1 MDKGSSLDYL
11 VLPSTL
17 LRSFL
22 FLCSL
27 VLVVVLVT
35 KTVIS
40 TQRND
45 FKQDANTAI
54 YHIQEQIL
62 TNDVALA
69 GFSSLFATLDPN
81 DLQET
86 RDFTQY
92 MRAAYPHIYM
102 FEAMFRVD
110 VCQKLQHEEDMR
122 ALGYP
127 DYKITPYGTEKKPI
141 NQPDQ
146 ALTGARA
153 HYPIVFIDPFFASLE
168 GLMGFDMMSVSNM
181 RETLLASIASG
192 TPVASKPFNLREGG
206 RGYALIKVQTL
217 PDTEAIMEQRHN
229 QDYQPPLMFSRAI
242 KSYSGDV
249 ATLIIIR
256 ADTIAASVA
265 DIIPSANV
273 KLIYTPEDELVAEFN
288 TPITTVLPTINM
300 ENLSLQADLDDLGQ
314 PFKVM
319 LTQPAGLY
327 TQHIEL
333 MTLLVLLMCIAY
345 AFYYRSLLS
354 KYRLQ
359 LQRDAGLLE
368 LSQQHTKLEVM
379 VAKRTAELQ
388 RQSDENTNLAQQ
400 LIRVQEDQIHHIAR
414 ELHDEFGQT
423 LTAIK
428 INAHIL
434 EQAQTTELVGT
445 YAQDITSQADALYAT
460 MRDMIQ
466 RLRPEALDEFGL
478 KAAVEQCMI
487 AFHLDEQNIDLAL
500 TIDDSVNDLEEI
512 YSIASYRIVQEL
524 VNNAV
529 KHAQLS
535 WLKVHLTITD
545 QHMHITVE
553 DNGVGFDP
561 IQKKLGFGLSGV
573 DERARSLGGV
583 VDINTAIGKG
593 VRVCVCM
600 PLWAC

>member
-1 MDKGSSLDYL
+1 VDKGSSLDYL

-110 VCQKLQHEEDMR
+110 VSQKLQHEEDMR

-146 ALTGARA
+146 ALTGVPA

-217 PDTEAIMEQRHN
+217 PDTKAIMEQHYN
-229 QDYQPPLMFSRAI
+229 QDYQPPLMFSRTV

-256 ADTIAASVA
+256 ADTIVASVG
-265 DIIPSANV
+265 DIVPAAKV
-273 KLIYTPEDELVAEFN
+273 QLIDGPEGQIAAEFN
-288 TPITTVLPTINM
+288 TPQIEDLPVINI
-300 ENLSLQADLDDLGQ
+300 ETLLFRGDLDDLAQ
-314 PFKVM
+314 PFKV
-319 LTQPAGLY
+319 LLSQPAGLY
-327 TQHIEL
+327 SQHIKL
-333 MTLLVLLMCIAY
+333 ITLLVLLMCIAY
-345 AFYYRSLLS
+345 GFYYRSLLS

-388 RQSDENTNLAQQ
+388 LQSDENTNLAQQ

-545 QHMHITVE
+545 QHMYITVE

-593 VRVCVCM
+593 VSVCVSM
-600 PLWAC
+600 PL

>member
-1 MDKGSSLDYL
+1 VHKGSSLDYL

-45 FKQDANTAI
+45 FENDANIAI

-110 VCQKLQHEEDMR
+110 VSQKLQHEEDMR

-146 ALTGARA
+146 ALTDVRA

-192 TPVASKPFNLREGG
+192 TPVASKPFKLREGG

-217 PDTEAIMEQRHN
+217 PDTKAIVEQHYN
-229 QDYQPPLMFSRAI
+229 QDYQPPLMFSRAV

-249 ATLIIIR
+249 ATLLIIQV
-256 ADTIAASVA
+256 DTIVASVA

-273 KLIYTPEDELVAEFN
+273 KLIYTPEDELVAEFSA
-288 TPITTVLPTINM
+288 PKTTVLPTINM

-400 LIRVQEDQIHHIAR
+400 LIRVQEDQIHHLAR

-561 IQKKLGFGLSGV
+561 IEKKLGFGLSGV

-593 VRVCVCM
+593 VRVCVSI
-600 PLWAC
+600 PL

>member
-27 VLVVVLVT
+27 VLAVVLVT
-35 KTVIS
+35 KTIIS

-110 VCQKLQHEEDMR
+110 VSQKLQHEEDMR

-146 ALTGARA
+146 ALTGVRA

-217 PDTEAIMEQRHN
+217 PDTKAIMEQHYN
-229 QDYQPPLMFSRAI
+229 QDYQPPLMFSRAV

-249 ATLIIIR
+249 ATLLIIQV
-256 ADTIAASVA
+256 DTIVASVA

-288 TPITTVLPTINM
+288 TPKTTVLPTINM

-345 AFYYRSLLS
+345 GFYYRSLLS

-545 QHMHITVE
+545 QHMYITVE

-593 VRVCVCM
+593 VRVCVSI
-600 PLWAC
+600 PL

>member
-27 VLVVVLVT
+27 VLMAVLVT

-54 YHIQEQIL
+54 YHIQEQIV

-81 DLQET
+81 DLQKT

-110 VCQKLQHEEDMR
+110 VSQKLQHEEDMR

-146 ALTGARA
+146 ALTGVPA

-217 PDTEAIMEQRHN
+217 PDTKAIMEQHYN

-256 ADTIAASVA
+256 ADTIAASVG
-265 DIIPSANV
+265 DIVPAAKV
-273 KLIYTPEDELVAEFN
+273 QLIDGPEGQIAAEFN
-288 TPITTVLPTINM
+288 TPQIVDLPVINI
-300 ENLSLQADLDDLGQ
+300 ETLLFRGDLDDLAQ
-314 PFKVM
+314 PFKV
-319 LTQPAGLY
+319 LLSQPAGLY
-327 TQHIEL
+327 SQHIKL
-333 MTLLVLLMCIAY
+333 ITLLVLLMCIAY

-593 VRVCVCM
+593 VRVCVSM
-600 PLWAC
+600 PL

>member
-110 VCQKLQHEEDMR
+110 VSQKLQHEEDMR

-206 RGYALIKVQTL
+206 RGYALIKVKTL
-217 PDTEAIMEQRHN
+217 PDTKAIMEQHYN
-229 QDYQPPLMFSRAI
+229 QDYQPPLMFSRAV

-249 ATLIIIR
+249 ATLLIIQV
-256 ADTIAASVA
+256 DTIVASVA

-288 TPITTVLPTINM
+288 TSKTTVLPTINM

-545 QHMHITVE
+545 QHMYITVE

-593 VRVCVCM
+593 VSVCVSM
-600 PLWAC
+600 PL

>member
-1 MDKGSSLDYL
+1 MHKGSSLDYL

-27 VLVVVLVT
+27 VLMAVLVT

-110 VCQKLQHEEDMR
+110 VSQKLQHEEDMR

-146 ALTGARA
+146 ALTGVRA

-217 PDTEAIMEQRHN
+217 PDTKAIMEQHYN

-256 ADTIAASVA
+256 ADTIVASVG
-265 DIIPSANV
+265 DIVPAAKV
-273 KLIYTPEDELVAEFN
+273 QLIDGPEGQIAAEFN
-288 TPITTVLPTINM
+288 TPQIEDLPVINI
-300 ENLSLQADLDDLGQ
+300 ETLLFRGDLDDLGQ

-561 IQKKLGFGLSGV
+561 IEKKLGFGLSGV

-593 VRVCVCM
+593 VRVCVSI
-600 PLWAC
+600 PL

>member
-54 YHIQEQIL
+54 YYIQEQIL

-110 VCQKLQHEEDMR
+110 VSQKLQHEEDMR

-206 RGYALIKVQTL
+206 RGYALIKVKTL
-217 PDTEAIMEQRHN
+217 PDTKAIMEQHYN
-229 QDYQPPLMFSRAI
+229 QDYQPPLMFSRTV

-256 ADTIAASVA
+256 ADTIVASVG
-265 DIIPSANV
+265 DIVPAAKV
-273 KLIYTPEDELVAEFN
+273 QLIDGPEGQIAAEFN
-288 TPITTVLPTINM
+288 TPQIEDLPVINI
-300 ENLSLQADLDDLGQ
+300 ETLLFRGDLDDLAQ
-314 PFKVM
+314 PFKV
-319 LTQPAGLY
+319 LLSQPAGLY
-327 TQHIEL
+327 SQHIKL
-333 MTLLVLLMCIAY
+333 ITLLVLLMCIAY
-345 AFYYRSLLS
+345 GFYYRSLLS

-388 RQSDENTNLAQQ
+388 LQSDENTNLAQQ

-545 QHMHITVE
+545 QHMYITVE

-583 VDINTAIGKG
+583 VDINTAIGEG
-593 VRVCVCM
+593 VRVCVSM
-600 PLWAC
+600 PL

>member
-27 VLVVVLVT
+27 VLMVVLVT

-81 DLQET
+81 DLQKT

-110 VCQKLQHEEDMR
+110 VSQKLQHEEDMR

-146 ALTGARA
+146 ALTGVPA

-217 PDTEAIMEQRHN
+217 PDTKAIMEQHYN
-229 QDYQPPLMFSRAI
+229 QDYQPPLMFSRAM

-256 ADTIAASVA
+256 ADTIVASVG
-265 DIIPSANV
+265 DIVPAAKV
-273 KLIYTPEDELVAEFN
+273 QLIDGPEGQIAAEFN
-288 TPITTVLPTINM
+288 TPQIEDLPVINI
-300 ENLSLQADLDDLGQ
+300 ETLLFRGDLDDLAQ
-314 PFKVM
+314 PFKV
-319 LTQPAGLY
+319 LLSQPAGLY
-327 TQHIEL
+327 SQHIKL
-333 MTLLVLLMCIAY
+333 ITLLVLLMCIAY
-345 AFYYRSLLS
+345 GFYYRSLLS

-388 RQSDENTNLAQQ
+388 LQSDENTNLAQQ

-553 DNGVGFDP
+553 DNGVGFDS

-583 VDINTAIGKG
+583 VDINTAIGEG
-593 VRVCVCM
+593 VRVCVSM
-600 PLWAC
+600 PL

>member
-1 MDKGSSLDYL
+1 MHKGSSLDYL

-45 FKQDANTAI
+45 FEHDANTAI

-110 VCQKLQHEEDMR
+110 VSQKLQHEEDMR

-146 ALTGARA
+146 ALTGVPA

-206 RGYALIKVQTL
+206 RGYALIKVKTL
-217 PDTEAIMEQRHN
+217 PDTKAIMEQHYN
-229 QDYQPPLMFSRAI
+229 QDYQPPLMFSRAV

-249 ATLIIIR
+249 VTLLIIQV
-256 ADTIAASVA
+256 DTIVASVA

-400 LIRVQEDQIHHIAR
+400 LIRVQEDQIHHLAR

-561 IQKKLGFGLSGV
+561 IEKKLGFGLSGV
-573 DERARSLGGV
+573 DERARSLGGF

-593 VRVCVCM
+593 VRVCVSM
-600 PLWAC
+600 PL

>member
-1 MDKGSSLDYL
+1 VDKGSSLDYL

-45 FKQDANTAI
+45 FKHEANMAI

-86 RDFTQY
+86 RNFTQY

-110 VCQKLQHEEDMR
+110 VSQKLQHEEDMR

-127 DYKITPYGTEKKPI
+127 DYKITPYGTEKKLI

-146 ALTGARA
+146 ALTGVPA

-217 PDTEAIMEQRHN
+217 PDTKAIMEQHYN
-229 QDYQPPLMFSRAI
+229 QDYQPPLMFSRAV

-249 ATLIIIR
+249 ATLLIIQV
-256 ADTIAASVA
+256 DTIVASVA

-273 KLIYTPEDELVAEFN
+273 KLIYAPEDELVAEFN
-288 TPITTVLPTINM
+288 TPKTTVLPTINM
-300 ENLSLQADLDDLGQ
+300 ENLSLQTDLDDLGQ

-359 LQRDAGLLE
+359 LQRDMGLLE

-379 VAKRTAELQ
+379 VAKRTTELQ

-434 EQAQTTELVGT
+434 EKAQTTELVGT

-466 RLRPEALDEFGL
+466 RLRPEALDAFGL

-529 KHAQLS
+529 KHAQLN
-535 WLKVHLTITD
+535 WLKVHLTVTD

-593 VRVCVCM
+593 VRVCVSM
-600 PLWAC
+600 PL

>member
-1 MDKGSSLDYL
+1 MNKGNSLDYL

-27 VLVVVLVT
+27 VLMVLLVT
-35 KTVIS
+35 KTIVN
-40 TQRND
+40 TQQID
-45 FKQDANTAI
+45 FKQNAHLAV
-54 YHIQEQIL
+54 YHIQEQIV

-110 VCQKLQHEEDMR
+110 VSQKLQHEEDMR

-146 ALTGARA
+146 ALTGVPA

-217 PDTEAIMEQRHN
+217 PDTKAIMEQHYN
-229 QDYQPPLMFSRAI
+229 QDYQPPLMFSRAV

-249 ATLIIIR
+249 ATLLIIQV
-256 ADTIAASVA
+256 DTIVASVA

-327 TQHIEL
+327 TQHIKL
-333 MTLLVLLMCIAY
+333 ITLLVLLMCIAY
-345 AFYYRSLLS
+345 GFYYRSLLS

-529 KHAQLS
+529 KHAQLN
-535 WLKVHLTITD
+535 WLKVHLIVTD

-593 VRVCVCM
+593 VRVCVSM
-600 PLWAC
+600 PL

>member
-110 VCQKLQHEEDMR
+110 VSQKLQHEEDMR

-146 ALTGARA
+146 ALTGVRA

-217 PDTEAIMEQRHN
+217 PDTKAIMEQHYN
-229 QDYQPPLMFSRAI
+229 QDYQPPLMFSRAV

-249 ATLIIIR
+249 ATLLIIQV
-256 ADTIAASVA
+256 DTIVASVA

-545 QHMHITVE
+545 QHMYITVE

-593 VRVCVCM
+593 VRVCVSM
-600 PLWAC
+600 PL

>member
-1 MDKGSSLDYL
+1 
-11 VLPSTL
+11 
-17 LRSFL
+17 
-22 FLCSL
+22 
-27 VLVVVLVT
+27 
-35 KTVIS
+35 
-40 TQRND
+40 
-45 FKQDANTAI
+45 
-54 YHIQEQIL
+54 
-62 TNDVALA
+62 
-69 GFSSLFATLDPN
+69 
-81 DLQET
+81 
-86 RDFTQY
+86 
-92 MRAAYPHIYM
+92 
-102 FEAMFRVD
+102 
-110 VCQKLQHEEDMR
+110 
-122 ALGYP
+122 
-127 DYKITPYGTEKKPI
+127 
-141 NQPDQ
+141 
-146 ALTGARA
+146 
-153 HYPIVFIDPFFASLE
+153 
-168 GLMGFDMMSVSNM
+168 MMSVSNM

-217 PDTEAIMEQRHN
+217 PDTKAIMEQHYN
-229 QDYQPPLMFSRAI
+229 QDYQPPLMFSRTV

-256 ADTIAASVA
+256 ADTIVASVG
-265 DIIPSANV
+265 DIVPAAKV
-273 KLIYTPEDELVAEFN
+273 QLIDGPEGQIAAEFN
-288 TPITTVLPTINM
+288 TPQIEDLPVINI
-300 ENLSLQADLDDLGQ
+300 ETLLFRGDLDDLAQ
-314 PFKVM
+314 PFKV
-319 LTQPAGLY
+319 LLSQPAGLY
-327 TQHIEL
+327 SQHIKL
-333 MTLLVLLMCIAY
+333 ITLLVLLMCIAY
-345 AFYYRSLLS
+345 GFYYRSLLS

-388 RQSDENTNLAQQ
+388 LQSDENTNLAQQ

-553 DNGVGFDP
+553 DNGVGFDS

-593 VRVCVCM
+593 VSVCVSM
-600 PLWAC
+600 PL

>member
-27 VLVVVLVT
+27 VLMAVLVT

-110 VCQKLQHEEDMR
+110 VSQKLQHEEDMR

-146 ALTGARA
+146 ALTGVRA

-217 PDTEAIMEQRHN
+217 PDTKAIMEQHYN
-229 QDYQPPLMFSRAI
+229 QDYQPPLMFSRAV

-249 ATLIIIR
+249 ATLLIIQV
-256 ADTIAASVA
+256 DTIVASVA

-545 QHMHITVE
+545 QHMYITVE

-593 VRVCVCM
+593 VRVCVSM
-600 PLWAC
+600 PL

>member
-1 MDKGSSLDYL
+1 M
-11 VLPSTL
+11 
-17 LRSFL
+17 
-22 FLCSL
+22 
-27 VLVVVLVT
+27 
-35 KTVIS
+35 
-40 TQRND
+40 
-45 FKQDANTAI
+45 
-54 YHIQEQIL
+54 
-62 TNDVALA
+62 
-69 GFSSLFATLDPN
+69 
-81 DLQET
+81 
-86 RDFTQY
+86 
-92 MRAAYPHIYM
+92 
-102 FEAMFRVD
+102 
-110 VCQKLQHEEDMR
+110 
-122 ALGYP
+122 
-127 DYKITPYGTEKKPI
+127 
-141 NQPDQ
+141 
-146 ALTGARA
+146 
-153 HYPIVFIDPFFASLE
+153 
-168 GLMGFDMMSVSNM
+168 
-181 RETLLASIASG
+181 
-192 TPVASKPFNLREGG
+192 
-206 RGYALIKVQTL
+206 
-217 PDTEAIMEQRHN
+217 
-229 QDYQPPLMFSRAI
+229 
-242 KSYSGDV
+242 
-249 ATLIIIR
+249 
-256 ADTIAASVA
+256 
-265 DIIPSANV
+265 
-273 KLIYTPEDELVAEFN
+273 
-288 TPITTVLPTINM
+288 
-300 ENLSLQADLDDLGQ
+300 SLQADLDDLGQ

-345 AFYYRSLLS
+345 GFYYRSLLS

-400 LIRVQEDQIHHIAR
+400 LIRVQEDQIHHLAR

-561 IQKKLGFGLSGV
+561 IEKKLGFGLSGV

-593 VRVCVCM
+593 VRVCVSI
-600 PLWAC
+600 PL

>member
-27 VLVVVLVT
+27 VLMAVLVT

-54 YHIQEQIL
+54 YYIQEQIL

-110 VCQKLQHEEDMR
+110 VSQKLQHEEDMR

-206 RGYALIKVQTL
+206 RGYALIKVKTL
-217 PDTEAIMEQRHN
+217 PDTKAIMEQHYN
-229 QDYQPPLMFSRAI
+229 QDYQPPLMFSRAV

-249 ATLIIIR
+249 ATLLIIQV
-256 ADTIAASVA
+256 DTIVASVA

-388 RQSDENTNLAQQ
+388 LQSDENTNLAQQ

-545 QHMHITVE
+545 QHMYITVE

-593 VRVCVCM
+593 VRVCVSM
-600 PLWAC
+600 PL

>member
-110 VCQKLQHEEDMR
+110 VSQKLQHEEDMR

-217 PDTEAIMEQRHN
+217 PDTKAIMEQHYN
-229 QDYQPPLMFSRAI
+229 QDYQPPLMFSRAV

-249 ATLIIIR
+249 ATLLIIQV
-256 ADTIAASVA
+256 DTIVASVA

-273 KLIYTPEDELVAEFN
+273 KLIYTPEDELVAEFSA
-288 TPITTVLPTINM
+288 PKTTVLPTINM

-400 LIRVQEDQIHHIAR
+400 LIRVQEDQIHHLAR

-545 QHMHITVE
+545 QHMYITVE

-593 VRVCVCM
+593 VRVCVSM
-600 PLWAC
+600 PL

>member
-27 VLVVVLVT
+27 VLVAVLVT
-35 KTVIS
+35 KSVIS

-45 FKQDANTAI
+45 FKHDANTAI

-110 VCQKLQHEEDMR
+110 VSQKLQHEEDMR

-153 HYPIVFIDPFFASLE
+153 HYPIVFIDPFFPSLE

-217 PDTEAIMEQRHN
+217 PDTKAIMEQHYN
-229 QDYQPPLMFSRAI
+229 QDYQPPLMFSRAV
-242 KSYSGDV
+242 KAYSGDV
-249 ATLIIIR
+249 ATLLIIQV
-256 ADTIAASVA
+256 DTIVASVA

-288 TPITTVLPTINM
+288 TSKTTVLPTINM

-319 LTQPAGLY
+319 LSQPAGLY
-327 TQHIEL
+327 SQHIKL
-333 MTLLVLLMCIAY
+333 ITLLVLLMCIAY
-345 AFYYRSLLS
+345 GFYYRSLLS

-553 DNGVGFDP
+553 DNGVGFDS

-593 VRVCVCM
+593 VRVCVSM
-600 PLWAC
+600 PL

>member
-27 VLVVVLVT
+27 VLVAVLVT

-110 VCQKLQHEEDMR
+110 VSQKLQHEEDMR

-217 PDTEAIMEQRHN
+217 PDTKAIMEQHYN
-229 QDYQPPLMFSRAI
+229 QDYQPPLMFSRAV

-249 ATLIIIR
+249 ATLLIIQV
-256 ADTIAASVA
+256 DTIVASVA

-345 AFYYRSLLS
+345 GFYYRSLLS

-593 VRVCVCM
+593 VRVCVSM
-600 PLWAC
+600 PL

>member
-92 MRAAYPHIYM
+92 MRAAFPHIYM

-110 VCQKLQHEEDMR
+110 VSQKLQHEEDMR

-146 ALTGARA
+146 ALTGVPA

-217 PDTEAIMEQRHN
+217 PDTKAIMEQHYN
-229 QDYQPPLMFSRAI
+229 QDYQPPLMFSRAV

-256 ADTIAASVA
+256 ADTIVASVG
-265 DIIPSANV
+265 DIVPAAKV
-273 KLIYTPEDELVAEFN
+273 QLIDGPEGQIAAEFN
-288 TPITTVLPTINM
+288 TPQIEDLPVINI
-300 ENLSLQADLDDLGQ
+300 ETLLFRGDLDDLAQ
-314 PFKVM
+314 PFKV
-319 LTQPAGLY
+319 LLSQPAGLY
-327 TQHIEL
+327 SQHIKL
-333 MTLLVLLMCIAY
+333 ITLLVLLMCIAY
-345 AFYYRSLLS
+345 GFYYRSLLS

-388 RQSDENTNLAQQ
+388 LQSDENTNLAQQ

-553 DNGVGFDP
+553 DNGVGFDS

-593 VRVCVCM
+593 VRVCVSM
-600 PLWAC
+600 PL

>member
-1 MDKGSSLDYL
+1 VDKGSSLDYL

-110 VCQKLQHEEDMR
+110 VSQKLQHEEDMR

-217 PDTEAIMEQRHN
+217 PDTKAIMEQHYN
-229 QDYQPPLMFSRAI
+229 QDYQPPLMFSRTV

-256 ADTIAASVA
+256 ADTIVASVG
-265 DIIPSANV
+265 DIVPAAKV
-273 KLIYTPEDELVAEFN
+273 QLIDGPEGQIAAEFN
-288 TPITTVLPTINM
+288 TPQIEDLPVINI
-300 ENLSLQADLDDLGQ
+300 ETLLFRGDLDDLAQ
-314 PFKVM
+314 PFKV
-319 LTQPAGLY
+319 LLSQPAGLY
-327 TQHIEL
+327 SQHIKL
-333 MTLLVLLMCIAY
+333 ITLLVLLMCIAY
-345 AFYYRSLLS
+345 GFYYRSLLS

-553 DNGVGFDP
+553 DNGVGFDS

-583 VDINTAIGKG
+583 VDINTAIGEG
-593 VRVCVCM
+593 VRVCVSM
-600 PLWAC
+600 PL

>member
-1 MDKGSSLDYL
+1 
-11 VLPSTL
+11 
-17 LRSFL
+17 
-22 FLCSL
+22 
-27 VLVVVLVT
+27 
-35 KTVIS
+35 
-40 TQRND
+40 
-45 FKQDANTAI
+45 
-54 YHIQEQIL
+54 
-62 TNDVALA
+62 
-69 GFSSLFATLDPN
+69 
-81 DLQET
+81 
-86 RDFTQY
+86 
-92 MRAAYPHIYM
+92 
-102 FEAMFRVD
+102 MFRVD
-110 VCQKLQHEEDMR
+110 VSQKLQHEEDMR

-146 ALTGARA
+146 ALTGVPA

-217 PDTEAIMEQRHN
+217 PDTKAIMEQHYN
-229 QDYQPPLMFSRAI
+229 QDYQPPLMFSRTV

-256 ADTIAASVA
+256 ADTIVASVG
-265 DIIPSANV
+265 DIVPAAKV
-273 KLIYTPEDELVAEFN
+273 QLIDGPEGQIAAEFN
-288 TPITTVLPTINM
+288 TPQIVDLPVINI
-300 ENLSLQADLDDLGQ
+300 ETLLFRGDLDDLAQ
-314 PFKVM
+314 PFKV
-319 LTQPAGLY
+319 LLSQPAGLY
-327 TQHIEL
+327 SQHIKL
-333 MTLLVLLMCIAY
+333 ITLLVLLMCIAY
-345 AFYYRSLLS
+345 GFYYRSLLS

-545 QHMHITVE
+545 QHMYITVE

-593 VRVCVCM
+593 VRVCVSM
-600 PLWAC
+600 PL

>member
-110 VCQKLQHEEDMR
+110 VSQKLQHEEDMR

-217 PDTEAIMEQRHN
+217 PDTKAIMEQHYN
-229 QDYQPPLMFSRAI
+229 QDYQPPLMFSRAV

-249 ATLIIIR
+249 ATLLIIQV
-256 ADTIAASVA
+256 DTIVASVA

-466 RLRPEALDEFGL
+466 RLRPEALDAFGL

-593 VRVCVCM
+593 VRVCVSM
-600 PLWAC
+600 PL

>member
-1 MDKGSSLDYL
+1 VDKGSSLDYL

-27 VLVVVLVT
+27 VLMAVLVT

-110 VCQKLQHEEDMR
+110 VSQKLQHEEDMR

-217 PDTEAIMEQRHN
+217 PDTKAIMEQHYN
-229 QDYQPPLMFSRAI
+229 QDYQPPLMFSRTV

-256 ADTIAASVA
+256 ADTIVASVG
-265 DIIPSANV
+265 DIVPAAKV
-273 KLIYTPEDELVAEFN
+273 QLIDGPEGQIAAEFN
-288 TPITTVLPTINM
+288 TPQIEDLPVINI
-300 ENLSLQADLDDLGQ
+300 ETLLFRGDLDDLAQ
-314 PFKVM
+314 PFKV
-319 LTQPAGLY
+319 LLSQPAGLY
-327 TQHIEL
+327 SQHIKL
-333 MTLLVLLMCIAY
+333 ITLLVLLMCIAY
-345 AFYYRSLLS
+345 GFYYRSLLS

-553 DNGVGFDP
+553 DNGVGFDS

-583 VDINTAIGKG
+583 VDINTAIGEG
-593 VRVCVCM
+593 VRVCVSM
-600 PLWAC
+600 PL

>member
-27 VLVVVLVT
+27 VLVAVLVT
-35 KTVIS
+35 KSVIS

-45 FKQDANTAI
+45 FKHDANTAI

-110 VCQKLQHEEDMR
+110 VSQKLQHEEDMR

-146 ALTGARA
+146 ALTGVPA

-229 QDYQPPLMFSRAI
+229 QDYQPPLMFSRAV

-249 ATLIIIR
+249 ATLLIIQV
-256 ADTIAASVA
+256 DTIVASVA

-319 LTQPAGLY
+319 LSQPAGLY
-327 TQHIEL
+327 SQHIKL
-333 MTLLVLLMCIAY
+333 ITLLVLLMCIAY
-345 AFYYRSLLS
+345 GFYYRSLLS

-545 QHMHITVE
+545 QHMYITVE

-573 DERARSLGGV
+573 DERARSLGGF

-593 VRVCVCM
+593 VRVCVSM
-600 PLWAC
+600 PL

>member
-1 MDKGSSLDYL
+1 MDKGNSLDYL

-27 VLVVVLVT
+27 VLMVLLVT
-35 KTVIS
+35 KTIVN
-40 TQRND
+40 TQQID
-45 FKQDANTAI
+45 FKQNAHLAV
-54 YHIQEQIL
+54 YHIQEQIV

-81 DLQET
+81 ALQKT

-110 VCQKLQHEEDMR
+110 ASQKLKHEEDMR

-127 DYKITPYGTEKKPI
+127 DYKVTPYGTEKKLI

-146 ALTGARA
+146 ALTGVPA

-192 TPVASKPFNLREGG
+192 VPVASKTFNLREGG

-265 DIIPSANV
+265 DIVPAAKV
-273 KLIYTPEDELVAEFN
+273 QLIDGPEGQLAAEFN
-288 TPITTVLPTINM
+288 TPQILDLPVINI
-300 ENLSLQADLDDLGQ
+300 ETLLFRGDLDDLAQ
-314 PFKVM
+314 PFKV
-319 LTQPAGLY
+319 LLSQPAGLY
-327 TQHIEL
+327 SQHIKL
-333 MTLLVLLMCIAY
+333 ITLLVLLMCIAY
-345 AFYYRSLLS
+345 GFYYRSLLS

-368 LSQQHTKLEVM
+368 LSQQHTKLEMM

-466 RLRPEALDEFGL
+466 RLRPEALDAFGL

-500 TIDDSVNDLEEI
+500 TIDDSVNDLEEL

-529 KHAQLS
+529 KHAQLN

-545 QHMHITVE
+545 QHMHIMVE

-593 VRVCVCM
+593 VRVCVSM
-600 PLWAC
+600 PL

>member
-35 KTVIS
+35 KTIVS

-110 VCQKLQHEEDMR
+110 VSQKLQHEEDMR

-217 PDTEAIMEQRHN
+217 PDTKAIMEQHYN
-229 QDYQPPLMFSRAI
+229 QDYQPPLMFSRAV

-249 ATLIIIR
+249 ATLLIIQV
-256 ADTIAASVA
+256 DTIVASVA

-319 LTQPAGLY
+319 LSQPAGLY
-327 TQHIEL
+327 SQHIKL
-333 MTLLVLLMCIAY
+333 ITLLVLLMCIAY
-345 AFYYRSLLS
+345 GFYYRSLLS

-593 VRVCVCM
+593 VRVCVSM
-600 PLWAC
+600 PL

>member
-1 MDKGSSLDYL
+1 MHKGSSLDYL

-45 FKQDANTAI
+45 FEHDANTAI

-110 VCQKLQHEEDMR
+110 VSQKLQHEEDMR

-146 ALTGARA
+146 ALIDVRA

-217 PDTEAIMEQRHN
+217 PDTKAIMEQHYN
-229 QDYQPPLMFSRAI
+229 QDYQPPLMFSRVV

-249 ATLIIIR
+249 ATLLIIQV
-256 ADTIAASVA
+256 DTIVASVA

-345 AFYYRSLLS
+345 GFYYRSLLS

-529 KHAQLS
+529 KHAQLN

-593 VRVCVCM
+593 VRVCVSM
-600 PLWAC
+600 PL

>member
-35 KTVIS
+35 KTIIS

-110 VCQKLQHEEDMR
+110 VSQKLQHEEDMR

-146 ALTGARA
+146 ALTGVPA

-206 RGYALIKVQTL
+206 RGYALIKVKTL
-217 PDTEAIMEQRHN
+217 PDTKAIMEQHYN
-229 QDYQPPLMFSRAI
+229 QDYQPPLMFSRTV

-256 ADTIAASVA
+256 ADTIVASVG
-265 DIIPSANV
+265 DIVPAAKV
-273 KLIYTPEDELVAEFN
+273 QLIDGPEGQIAAEFN
-288 TPITTVLPTINM
+288 TPQIEDLPVINI
-300 ENLSLQADLDDLGQ
+300 ETLLFRGDLDDLAQ
-314 PFKVM
+314 PFKV
-319 LTQPAGLY
+319 LLSQPAGLY
-327 TQHIEL
+327 SQHIKL
-333 MTLLVLLMCIAY
+333 ITLLVLFMCIAY
-345 AFYYRSLLS
+345 GFYYRSLLS

-388 RQSDENTNLAQQ
+388 LQSDENTNLAQQ

-553 DNGVGFDP
+553 DNGVGFDS

-583 VDINTAIGKG
+583 VDINTAIGEG
-593 VRVCVCM
+593 VRVCVSM
-600 PLWAC
+600 PL

>member
-110 VCQKLQHEEDMR
+110 VSQKLQHEEDMR

-217 PDTEAIMEQRHN
+217 PDTKAIMEQHYN
-229 QDYQPPLMFSRAI
+229 QDYQPPLMFSRAV

-249 ATLIIIR
+249 ATLLIIQV
-256 ADTIAASVA
+256 DTIVASVA

-288 TPITTVLPTINM
+288 TPKTTVLPTINM

-545 QHMHITVE
+545 QHMYITVE

-593 VRVCVCM
+593 VRVCVSM
-600 PLWAC
+600 PL

>member
-27 VLVVVLVT
+27 VLVAVLVT

-45 FKQDANTAI
+45 FKHDANTAI

-110 VCQKLQHEEDMR
+110 VSQKLQHEEDMR

-146 ALTGARA
+146 ALTGVPA

-256 ADTIAASVA
+256 ADTIAASVG
-265 DIIPSANV
+265 DIVPAAKV
-273 KLIYTPEDELVAEFN
+273 QLIDGPEGQIAAEFN
-288 TPITTVLPTINM
+288 TPQIVDLPVINI
-300 ENLSLQADLDDLGQ
+300 ETLLFRGDLDDLAQ
-314 PFKVM
+314 PFKV
-319 LTQPAGLY
+319 LLSQPAGLY
-327 TQHIEL
+327 SQHIKL
-333 MTLLVLLMCIAY
+333 ITLLVLLMCIAY
-345 AFYYRSLLS
+345 GFYYRSLLS

-466 RLRPEALDEFGL
+466 RLRPEALDAFGL
-478 KAAVEQCMI
+478 KVAVEQCLI

-561 IQKKLGFGLSGV
+561 IEKKLGFGLSGV

-593 VRVCVCM
+593 VSVCVSM
-600 PLWAC
+600 PL

>member
-1 MDKGSSLDYL
+1 VDKGSSLDYL

-27 VLVVVLVT
+27 VLMAVLVT

-54 YHIQEQIL
+54 YYIQEQIL

-110 VCQKLQHEEDMR
+110 VSQKLQHEEDMR

-206 RGYALIKVQTL
+206 RGYALIKVKTL
-217 PDTEAIMEQRHN
+217 PDTKAIMEQHYN
-229 QDYQPPLMFSRAI
+229 QDYQPPLMFSRAV

-249 ATLIIIR
+249 ATLLIIQV
-256 ADTIAASVA
+256 DTIVASVA

-388 RQSDENTNLAQQ
+388 LQSDENTNLAQQ

-545 QHMHITVE
+545 QHMYITVE

-593 VRVCVCM
+593 VRVCVSM
-600 PLWAC
+600 PL

>member
-27 VLVVVLVT
+27 VLMAVLVT

-110 VCQKLQHEEDMR
+110 VSQKLQHEEDMR

-153 HYPIVFIDPFFASLE
+153 HYPIVFIDPFLASLE

-206 RGYALIKVQTL
+206 RGYALIKVQKL
-217 PDTEAIMEQRHN
+217 PDTKAIMEQHYN
-229 QDYQPPLMFSRAI
+229 QDYQPPLMFSRAV

-249 ATLIIIR
+249 ATLLIIQV
-256 ADTIAASVA
+256 DTIVASVA

-288 TPITTVLPTINM
+288 IPITTVLPTINM

-400 LIRVQEDQIHHIAR
+400 LIRVQEDQIHHITR

-487 AFHLDEQNIDLAL
+487 AFHLDKQNIDLAL

-545 QHMHITVE
+545 QHMYITVE

-593 VRVCVCM
+593 VRVCVSM
-600 PLWAC
+600 PL